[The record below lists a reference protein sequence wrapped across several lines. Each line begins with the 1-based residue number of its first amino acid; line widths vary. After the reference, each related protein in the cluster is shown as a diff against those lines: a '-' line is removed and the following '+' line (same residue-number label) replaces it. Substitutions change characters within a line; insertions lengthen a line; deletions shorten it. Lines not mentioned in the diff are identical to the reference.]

1 MKKLILLLLLTRS
14 LLGQDLFGTKIY
26 INPGHGGLDARDDR
40 NVTQTGFW
48 ESVSNLDKGLALRNI
63 LLQLNTTVYMSR
75 VANADADDLPLNQ
88 IVADANSKNVDF
100 FHSIHSNGFNG
111 QSNYTLILFQG
122 TDNAPTYAGSLTMGS
137 YLADEIYKAN
147 RTTAKYNRGDMS
159 FYSSSTPYLGVFK
172 NLNVPGTLSE
182 GSFHDYIPESWRLMN
197 ASYKKHEVWAIAR
210 GFLKYFGQPGFST
223 GIVAGLARDM
233 YKTVSYYS
241 ISSKGDNKVPVNNL
255 KVTLQP
261 GGRVY
266 QGDNLNN
273 GFFMFDSVSPGT
285 YKLYFESPDY
295 VKDSA
300 TVVVVAN
307 QTVFSDKLMLYDS
320 TIAPTVLSH
329 APDINFGDS
338 VSTITKVKINFDK
351 PMSTTA
357 TANAFSIDP
366 SVEGTL
372 SWENQNMT
380 LVFTPAISYEKSTF
394 YTVNLST
401 GAKSVSNVSII
412 EPYSF
417 SFTTKSRNRLNLL
430 SSYPLQDQKEISPTF
445 FGRVKF
451 DAPILSS
458 SVSGNILL
466 YSSQN
471 VLVPLSIATTS
482 ENGIG
487 IISFQPQSSL
497 ETNSIYRLVLGE
509 SLKDTEGIPTAMKDT
524 ISFTTVSEQYISGTI
539 VDSFEVVGQWKNPGL
554 NPGSVGIDSA
564 KSTFNVTFS
573 YKYSGL
579 KSGRLAYVFTQSSGG
594 VCQFFTATKP
604 ALGAEVTS
612 EFGLWVKGDLSNNI
626 LEYWFNDENNTNTEV
641 LVDTINW
648 SGWLLKRIPKSSI
661 GGSGAKYFNSIVV
674 KQTPAGTKSSI
685 IYVDDAQYDIL
696 LPVEKDETS
705 LTPESLTLYQNYPN
719 PFNPTTL
726 ISWQLAVGSD
736 VSLKVFD
743 VLGNEI
749 ATLVDE
755 FQQAG
760 RHNYEF
766 GYTSAGGNYKLTS
779 GVYFYQLRAGDF
791 VQTKKLVVLK

>member
-26 INPGHGGLDARDDR
+26 INPGHGGLDASNDR
-40 NVTQTGFW
+40 NVPQTGFW

-63 LLQLNTTVYMSR
+63 LLQLNSTVYMSR

-88 IVADANSKNVDF
+88 IVADANSKNVDY
-100 FHSIHSNGFNG
+100 FHSIHSNGYLG
-111 QSNYTLILFQG
+111 QSNYTLILYQG
-122 TDNAPTYAGSLTMGS
+122 YDNVPTYSGALTMGT
-137 YLADEIYKAN
+137 YLSDEIYKSN
-147 RTTAKYNRGDMS
+147 RTTAKYNRGDIS
-159 FYSSSTPYLGVFK
+159 FYNWTGPYLGVFK

-197 ASYKKHEVWAIAR
+197 SSYKKHEAWAIAR

-223 GIVAGLARDM
+223 GIIAGLARDM
-233 YKTVSYYS
+233 YKTVSYYAL
-241 ISSKGDNKVPVNNL
+241 SSKGDTKVPINYL

-261 GGRVY
+261 GNRVY

-273 GFFMFDSVSPGT
+273 GFYMFDSVSPGT

-329 APDINFGDS
+329 APYVNFGDS
-338 VSTITKVKINFDK
+338 VSTISKVKINFDK

-401 GAKSVSNVSII
+401 GAKSSSNVSII

-417 SFTTKSRNRLNLL
+417 SFTTKSRNRLNVL
-430 SSYPLQDQKEISPTF
+430 SSYPAQNQEGISTTF
-445 FGRVKF
+445 FGRARF
-451 DAPILSS
+451 DAPILASS
-458 SVSGNILL
+458 IAGNLSL
-466 YSSQN
+466 YSPQN
-471 VLVPLSIATTS
+471 VLLQVSIVTTVES
-482 ENGIG
+482 GVG
-487 IISFQPQSSL
+487 IISFQPQSNL
-497 ETNSIYRLVLGE
+497 EINSVYKLVIGE
-509 SLKDTEGIPTAMKDT
+509 SLKDSEGIPTGVKDT
-524 ISFTTVSEQYISGTI
+524 ILFSTVSEQYISGTI

-554 NPGSVGIDSA
+554 NPGSIGIDSA

-594 VCQFFTATKP
+594 VCQFFTAAKP
-604 ALGAEVTS
+604 AIGAEVTS

-641 LVDTINW
+641 LVDTITW

-674 KQTPAGTKSSI
+674 KQTSLGTKSSI
-685 IYVDDAQYDIL
+685 IYVDDAQFDIL

-719 PFNPTTL
+719 PFNPTTM
-726 ISWQLAVGSD
+726 ISYQLPQSNFVT
-736 VSLKVFD
+736 LKIFD

-749 ATLVDE
+749 TTLVNE

-760 RHNYEF
+760 MHNYEL
-766 GYTSAGGNYKLTS
+766 GITNYELTS